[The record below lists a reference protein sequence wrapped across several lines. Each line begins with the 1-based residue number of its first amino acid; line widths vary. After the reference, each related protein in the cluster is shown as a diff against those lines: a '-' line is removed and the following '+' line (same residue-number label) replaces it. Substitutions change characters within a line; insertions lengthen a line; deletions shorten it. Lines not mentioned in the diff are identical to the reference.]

1 MSVDATGDVILL
13 IDACH
18 VEDAEPLSAALAER
32 LRPVDISQCR
42 HLHSAVLQALLSLK
56 ATVTGAAP
64 DEFLQNLVKLNL
76 RYSDASRESL

>member
-13 IDACH
+13 IGACH

-32 LRPVDISQCR
+32 ARPVDIGQCR
-42 HLHSAVLQALLSLK
+42 HLHSAVLQALLSLE
-56 ATVTGAAP
+56 ATVIGVAP
-64 DEFLQNLVKLNL
+64 DESLQNLIEINL